1 MNVDRSVKNV
11 SKEDKK
17 EIRLKE
23 NEEKKE
29 EVSKI
34 LSSLTKD
41 LSAEGSDEDEN
52 IARVSIIGA
61 GMKSE
66 SGVASK
72 MFKTLGLN
80 QINIG
85 MISTSPIRISCV
97 ISKNDM
103 QKAIEVLHDEFI
115 IE

>member
-1 MNVDRSVKNV
+1 MIVQNV
-11 SKEDKK
+11 SKDAKTD
-17 EIRLKE
+17 ISFTAP
-23 NEEKKE
+23 EEQKE

-97 ISKNDM
+97 YLQKNDM
-103 QKAIEVLHDEFI
+103 TKSYRGSA
-115 IE
+115 